1 MQKQQ
6 SLFFPL
12 LLIAVGALWLLVD
25 MNVIPS
31 ANLWALTHI
40 WPYLLIMLGI
50 GVIVRGRWPAAG
62 MIVSVLLI
70 LGAVLAVIYAP
81 QLGWASGPDWRL
93 GDDFRGGVAGSGKIE
108 SETRQVKTFDAVAIN
123 YPAQVVIRQDDSE
136 SVKVEADDNLLDQL
150 STEVRDGR
158 LVIENSEREWA
169 RRVRPSETVKITITV
184 KDLKE
189 VDFSSAG
196 TLLVEGL
203 DTEIFELDLSG
214 AGEVNLNDLQV
225 EQLECKLTGAGNLRA
240 DGEAGSVDL
249 EIDGFG
255 NFHGDELHADRA
267 DVTIN
272 GAGNV
277 NLRVK
282 TYLRA
287 EINGA
292 GSVGYYGTP
301 DVNQRINGAGSVRQ
315 LDK

>member
-12 LLIAVGALWLLVD
+12 LLIAVGVLWLLVD

-40 WPYLLIMLGI
+40 WPYLLILLGI
-50 GVIVRGRWPAAG
+50 GVIVRAQWGAAG
-62 MIVSVLLI
+62 TVVSVLLI
-70 LGAVLAVIYAP
+70 LGAVAAVVYAP
-81 QLGWASGPDWRL
+81 QLGWAGGPDWNL
-93 GDDFRGGVAGSGKIE
+93 GEGFAGSGKIK
-108 SETRQVKTFDAVAIN
+108 SETRQVETFDAVAIN
-123 YPAQVVIRQDDSE
+123 YPAQVIIRQDDSE

-150 STEVRDGR
+150 GTVVRDGR

-169 RRVRPSETVKITITV
+169 RRVSPSETVKITITV

-203 DTEIFELDLSG
+203 DTEDLDLDLSG
-214 AGEVNLNDLQV
+214 AGEVKLTDLKAGRLV
-225 EQLECKLTGAGNLRA
+225 CNLTGAGNLRA
-240 DGEAGSVDL
+240 DGEAGSVDI

-255 NFHGDELHADRA
+255 NFYGNELHADRA

-277 NLRVK
+277 NLGVK
-282 TYLRA
+282 TYLMA

-292 GSVGYYGTP
+292 GSVGYYGTS
-301 DVNQRINGAGSVRQ
+301 DVNQRVNGAGSVRR
-315 LDK
+315 LNE